1 MEGGNNPEGLGDAG
15 AERLSLE
22 SFVSD
27 IGGVTSGDPTI
38 INRGFSNLIK
48 KFGSLMKWSE
58 NQRQY
63 LLALIQSRA
72 VERKSGKT
80 GSEITPVP
88 AEVEPIIAAIEGVA
102 AKDPLISAEGLS
114 SLMSQMRD
122 RLQWDS
128 HKFKEVTLQAAKS
141 IVKNRK
147 FNWTS
152 LLSHAQRAAGT
163 RREVA
168 WTTTGVK
175 NFWDELQRQVPGLQV
190 KTLKLQPILIH
201 K

>member
-1 MEGGNNPEGLGDAG
+1 MN
-15 AERLSLE
+15 
-22 SFVSD
+22 
-27 IGGVTSGDPTI
+27 
-38 INRGFSNLIK
+38 
-48 KFGSLMKWSE
+48 WSKE
-58 NQRQY
+58 QRQY

-72 VERKSGKT
+72 VERKAGK
-80 GSEITPVP
+80 SDPQITPVP
-88 AEVEPIIAAIEGVA
+88 AEVEPIISAIEGVA
-102 AKDPLISAEGLS
+102 AKDPLISAEGLP
-114 SLMSQMRD
+114 SLMSQLRD
-122 RLQWDS
+122 RLQWDP
-128 HKFKEVTLQAAKS
+128 HKFKEVTLKAAQS
-141 IVKNRK
+141 IVNNRK
-147 FNWTS
+147 LNWTS